1 MLIFINPGA
10 TMLQQGNQGSAN
22 GKTCSQNLG
31 INKQDDFLGLP
42 ISSLQNNKN
51 NLITIFSPSPKYF
64 LKNSYDSK
72 AAVNSPLNVES

>member
-42 ISSLQNNKN
+42 ISSL
-51 NLITIFSPSPKYF
+51 
-64 LKNSYDSK
+64 
-72 AAVNSPLNVES
+72 